1 MQSAD
6 IIYAMADKN
15 KHKESATLRFREL
28 ADGRR
33 SIYLD
38 IRVDGNRQYRTLGLY
53 LLPETDFVAR
63 QKNKETLAQAE
74 KIKEETIIEK
84 MYARA
89 GLDDRSFL
97 GQTKLVDWMQKY
109 YEKQS
114 SEEKSETSLSML
126 LRLQNEIRDFDP
138 DITLEEVDLDFANNF
153 SEYLR
158 NRDAMRSTASGKI
171 SNNSVLVYLSIISA
185 ALNYAR
191 RERIIHRN
199 PFLDAHFNSLR
210 EETHIGFLTPGEVC
224 RMMDAY
230 CSRPALKTAFMFG
243 CFTGLRY
250 SDIMALKWRNV
261 IMDGDHWRLEFT
273 QIKTGEFV
281 SVPLSKMAILY
292 LPKYKK
298 SYSKDRNVFEHIE
311 QQLIRTPLE
320 RWARV
325 AGITKR
331 LTFHMS
337 RHTFACLS
345 IEAGIDIYTIC
356 KLLGHRS
363 IKSTQVYSDVM
374 DGRKASAVS
383 LLDQLDLLKDIFDD
397 DIEEQDNT
405 ENNNP
410 DDVQEEI

>member
-1 MQSAD
+1 MQNAD
-6 IIYAMADKN
+6 TNYYMAEKK

-28 ADGRR
+28 ADGRK

-38 IRVDGNRQYRTLGLY
+38 IRVDGCRQYRTLGLY

-97 GQTKLVDWMQKY
+97 GQTKLVDWMQRY

-114 SEEKSETSLSML
+114 TEDKSEASLQTL
-126 LRLQNEIRDFDP
+126 LRLQNEIREFDP
-138 DITLEEVDLDFANNF
+138 EITLEEVDLDFANNF
-153 SEYLR
+153 AEYLR

-171 SNNSVLVYLSIISA
+171 CNNSVLVNLSIVSA

-210 EETHIGFLTPGEVC
+210 EQTHVGFLTPKEVC

-230 CSRPALKTAFMFG
+230 CEKPALKTAFMFG

-261 IMDGDHWRLEFT
+261 IMDGEHWRLEFT

-281 SVPLSKMAILY
+281 SVPLTKMAILY
-292 LPKYKK
+292 LPKHKK
-298 SYSKDRNVFEHIE
+298 SYSKDRNVFERIE

-320 RWARV
+320 RWAKI

-363 IKSTQVYSDVM
+363 VKSTQVYSDVM
-374 DGRKASAVS
+374 DSRKESAVS

-397 DIEEQDNT
+397 DVDEPDNSEGGT
-405 ENNNP
+405 QN
-410 DDVQEEI
+410 DVQEEI

>member
-1 MQSAD
+1 
-6 IIYAMADKN
+6 MADKK

-28 ADGRR
+28 KDGRK

-38 IRVDGNRQYRTLGLY
+38 VRVDGNRQTRTLGLF
-53 LLPETDFVAR
+53 LLPETDMMAKQQNR
-63 QKNKETLAQAE
+63 ETLAKAE

-97 GQTKLVDWMQKY
+97 GHTKLVDWMQQY
-109 YEKQS
+109 YDRQTAD
-114 SEEKSETSLSML
+114 EKSEIVRQGI
-126 LRLQNEIRDFDP
+126 LRLQNDIRNFDP

-153 SEYLR
+153 AEYLR
-158 NRDAMRSTASGKI
+158 NRDALRTTSTGKL
-171 SNNSVLVYLSIISA
+171 STNSVLVSLNTVSA

-199 PFLDAHFNSLR
+199 PFLDANFGSLR
-210 EETHIGFLTPGEVC
+210 EQTHVGFLTPSEVC

-230 CSRPALKTAFMFG
+230 CSKPALKTAFMFG
-243 CFTGLRY
+243 CFTGCRY
-250 SDIMALKWRNV
+250 SDIMAMKWKNV
-261 IMDGDHWRLEFT
+261 IMDGDHWRLEFN
-273 QIKTGEFV
+273 QIKTSEFV
-281 SVPLSKMAILY
+281 SIPLTKMAILY

-298 SYSKDRNVFEHIE
+298 SYSKDRYVFERIE
-311 QQLIRTPLE
+311 QQSIKTYLS
-320 RWARV
+320 RWAQN
-325 AGITKR
+325 AGISKH

-345 IEAGIDIYTIC
+345 IEAGIDIYTIG

-374 DGRKASAVS
+374 DGR
-383 LLDQLDLLKDIFDD
+383 
-397 DIEEQDNT
+397 
-405 ENNNP
+405 
-410 DDVQEEI
+410 

>member
-1 MQSAD
+1 
-6 IIYAMADKN
+6 MADKK
-15 KHKESATLRFREL
+15 KHKESVTLRFREL
-28 ADGRR
+28 ADGRK

-53 LLPETDFVAR
+53 LLPETDFVSR
-63 QKNKETLAQAE
+63 QKNKETMAQAE
-74 KIKEETIIEK
+74 KTKEETIIEK

-97 GQTKLVDWMQKY
+97 GQTTLVDWMQRFY
-109 YEKQS
+109 DKQT
-114 SEEKSETSLSML
+114 SEDKSETIRRSA
-126 LRLQNEIRDFDP
+126 LRLKEEIRSFDP

-153 SEYLR
+153 AEYLR
-158 NRDAMRSTASGKI
+158 TRDAMRSTASGKI
-171 SNNSVLVYLSIISA
+171 CNNSVLVSLSTVSA

-199 PFLDAHFNSLR
+199 PFLDARFNSLR
-210 EETHIGFLTPGEVC
+210 EETHIGFLTPNEVC

-230 CSRPALKTAFMFG
+230 CSKPALKTAFMFS

-250 SDIMALKWRNV
+250 SDIMAITWKNV
-261 IMDGDHWRLEFT
+261 IMDGEHWRLEFC
-273 QIKTGEFV
+273 QVKTGEFV

-298 SYSKDRNVFEHIE
+298 SYSKERHVFERIE
-311 QQLIRTPLE
+311 QQLIRTPLN
-320 RWARV
+320 RWAKI

-337 RHTFACLS
+337 RHTFACLC

-363 IKSTQVYSDVM
+363 VKSTQVYSDVM
-374 DGRKASAVS
+374 DGRKESAVS

-397 DIEEQDNT
+397 DIEEQNDI
-405 ENNNP
+405 EEGP
-410 DDVQEEI
+410 EDDMQEEI

>member
-1 MQSAD
+1 MLTAEMRS
-6 IIYAMADKN
+6 AMADKK
-15 KHKESATLRFREL
+15 KHKESATLRFRKL
-28 ADGRR
+28 SDGRQ

-53 LLPETDFVAR
+53 LLPETDFVSR
-63 QKNKETLAQAE
+63 QKNRETLQQAE

-97 GQTKLVDWMQKY
+97 GQTKLVDWMQRFHD
-109 YEKQS
+109 KQTAD
-114 SEEKSETSLSML
+114 EKSETIRRSV
-126 LRLQNEIRDFDP
+126 LRLKEEIRSFDP

-153 SEYLR
+153 AEYLR
-158 NRDAMRSTASGKI
+158 TRDAMHATASGKMC
-171 SNNSVLVYLSIISA
+171 NNSVLVSLSTVSA

-199 PFLDAHFNSLR
+199 PFLDARFSSMR
-210 EETHIGFLTPGEVC
+210 EETHLGFLTPNEVC
-224 RMMDAY
+224 RLMDAY
-230 CSRPALKTAFMFG
+230 CSKPALKTAFMFS

-250 SDIMALKWRNV
+250 SDVMALTWKNV
-261 IMDGDHWRLEFT
+261 IMDGDHWRLELN
-273 QIKTGEFV
+273 QVKTGEFV
-281 SVPLSKMAILY
+281 SIPLSKMAVLY

-298 SYSKDRNVFEHIE
+298 SYSKDRKVFERIE
-311 QQLIRTPLE
+311 QQLIKTPLE
-320 RWARV
+320 RWAKL
-325 AGITKR
+325 AGITKK

-337 RHTFACLS
+337 RHTFACLC

-374 DGRKASAVS
+374 DGRKESAVS
-383 LLDQLDLLKDIFDD
+383 LLDQLDLLKDMFDD
-397 DIEEQDNT
+397 DTEEPEDSDNDT
-405 ENNNP
+405 ENE
-410 DDVQEEI
+410 VQEEI